1 MRSPPAPRRQHPS
14 RASRLLHS
22 RQPLRALGIA
32 CPCPQ
37 RPHLPRAP
45 SPVRLPRA
53 TRDRAVLDPAAVTQR
68 SHVCAPPG
76 AAPSPMH
83 PSRTHLQREPAGQ
96 RVPGGQRL
104 QATVPSRSSAR
115 SCVWT
120 GDASRAPAGRRGGRL
135 RGGQTELALH
145 STARGPPQ
153 PRGATLPPSPGVPKP
168 EPSVPAPLRAP
179 AAYRVLRL
187 PAARE
192 LGEQRLCRARDG
204 RLPRLAL
211 RGGCSAP
218 AGLRRPLRA
227 RRCSTVPS
235 LGAAA
240 RLLLRR
246 APRAPP
252 PRPLPPR
259 PAGPARRY

>member
-204 RLPRLAL
+204 AGDEQCPQGAGARPLHFLWASLRESLPEESGGSERTPAHTWRAPKARAG
-211 RGGCSAP
+211 RGCLEKANLGCS
-218 AGLRRPLRA
+218 
-227 RRCSTVPS
+227 
-235 LGAAA
+235 
-240 RLLLRR
+240 
-246 APRAPP
+246 
-252 PRPLPPR
+252 
-259 PAGPARRY
+259 